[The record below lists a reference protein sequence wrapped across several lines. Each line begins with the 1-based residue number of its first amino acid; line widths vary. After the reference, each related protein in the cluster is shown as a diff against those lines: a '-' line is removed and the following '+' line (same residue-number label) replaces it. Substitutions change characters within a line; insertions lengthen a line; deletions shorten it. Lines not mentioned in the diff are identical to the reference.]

1 MSLESLGSL
10 QAIEARVKQLESML
24 GPIDPAVPTGL
35 TPPTYHVTGQGAG
48 QQGVQQGFKPG
59 AFRQV
64 LQQAGGQGQSLLA
77 MADQI
82 SAEKGVDSTLV
93 KAVIQQES
101 GFNPKATSKVGAMG
115 LMQLMPGTAKSLG
128 VQNPYNPADNIRGG
142 TQYLKQ
148 LLNTYQGNVPKTLAA
163 YNAGPGA
170 VARYNGVPPY
180 RETEAYV
187 KRIMGLIEQ
196 GKK

>member
-1 MSLESLGSL
+1 MPLDSLGSL
-10 QAIEARVKQLESML
+10 QAIEARIKQLENML
-24 GPIDPAVPTGL
+24 GQIPAEPVQSSQAL
-35 TPPTYHVTGQGAG
+35 QSATP
-48 QQGVQQGFKPG
+48 KG
-59 AFRQV
+59 AFKHVMQQV
-64 LQQAGGQGQSLLA
+64 AGGPQSLLA

-82 SAEKGVDSTLV
+82 SAEQGMDSTLV

-148 LLNTYQGNVPKTLAA
+148 LLTTYQGNVPKTLAA

-170 VARYNGVPPY
+170 VARYGGVPPY
-180 RETEAYV
+180 KETQNYV
-187 KRIMGLIEQ
+187 KRILGLIEQ
-196 GKK
+196 GKS